1 MARTGATDAPA
12 HDLLQWLFRGGPYH
26 HPRDSPETVAMPT
39 RPHHTLL
46 AALTLTT
53 VIAAAHAAEPIAPT
67 LPTDAAGWQALT
79 LRDLEATRALLQSQT
94 PIPFD
99 TENPAYPQWLEAG
112 YAEARARAASV
123 TDQAGAFY
131 TVSAYLNGFNDP
143 HIDLSPI
150 VDLPPA
156 RWPGF
161 IVSAKGE
168 HAVVVHSDAAGGP
181 TLPLGAEI
189 LACDGQ
195 SLTALASARV
205 FPFVLNARLPADGRR
220 AVTRLFL
227 DRGIPFAPAPSRCT
241 VRESGTTREETLAWR
256 ALPSPDTAFWQAYT
270 NAGTGPGAD
279 WGVSEPAAGVVW
291 VGVPSFNPG
300 KDTAPKLQALV
311 DDLEARGDA
320 LRNARAII
328 IDTRGNGGGSTHWA
342 NAVAEAIFTRQV
354 LRRAEARV
362 PDRRTAVDWRPSPE
376 NVAYWHQMRVELK
389 DQLSASD
396 RMQLASLI
404 KGLEDAVAEGKTVW
418 RMGPARVDASGGLTR
433 LRPRDQPAPF
443 KARVLMLSNG
453 SCVSACLDFADR
465 VLMVPG
471 VQLVGSATSGDG
483 PYMEVRSEPLPS
495 GLAQV
500 TFPQK
505 VYRGMGRGTLEF
517 YPADRTYDGAW
528 DDASVRAWV
537 LGLLDQAP

>member
-1 MARTGATDAPA
+1 
-12 HDLLQWLFRGGPYH
+12 
-26 HPRDSPETVAMPT
+26 MPT
-39 RPHHTLL
+39 RLPRTLL
-46 AALTLTT
+46 ATFTLTT
-53 VIAAAHAAEPIAPT
+53 VLAAAHAAEPAAPT
-67 LPTDAAGWQALT
+67 LPTDPAGWQALT
-79 LRDLEATRALLQSQT
+79 LRDLEAARTLLQSQT

-112 YAEARARAASV
+112 YAEARTRAATV

-143 HIDLSPI
+143 HIDLNAI
-150 VDLPPA
+150 ADLPPA

-161 IVSAKGE
+161 IVSAKGG
-168 HAVVVHSDAAGGP
+168 HAVVVHSDADGGVA
-181 TLPLGAEI
+181 LPVGTEI
-189 LACDGQ
+189 LDCDGQ
-195 SLTALASARV
+195 SLAALADARV
-205 FPFVLNARLPADGRR
+205 FPFVLNARLPADRRR

-227 DRGIPFAPAPSRCT
+227 DRGIPFAPAPARCT
-241 VRESGTTREETLAWR
+241 VREGGTTREATLAWR

-270 NAGTGPGAD
+270 NAGTGPGAE
-279 WGVSEPAAGVVW
+279 WGVSEPAPGVVW
-291 VGVPSFNPG
+291 VGVPSFSAGP
-300 KDTAPKLQALV
+300 DTAPKLKALV
-311 DDLEARGDA
+311 EDLTTRGDA

-328 IDTRGNGGGSTHWA
+328 IDTRGNGGGSSRWA
-342 NAVAEAIFTRQV
+342 DDVAEAIFTRAV

-376 NVAYWHQMRVELK
+376 NVAYWHQMREELQ

-396 RMQLASLI
+396 RMQLKSLI
-404 KGLEDAVAEGKTVW
+404 SGLEDAVAEGRTVW
-418 RMGPARVDASGGLTR
+418 RMGPKRVDASGGLTG

-505 VYRGMGRGTLEF
+505 VYRGMGRGTLEY
-517 YPADRTYDGAW
+517 YPADIRYDGAW